1 MNALQY
7 FCMEDQS
14 MLKEPVQI
22 KNVTLKNR
30 LVMPP
35 MATYK
40 TAGDGKVTK
49 DILDYYNTRAE
60 GGKIGLIITE
70 HGYICRQGKA
80 GEKQISFA
88 DDADL
93 NSLKKLVEVLH
104 QCGSKAIAQLN
115 HAGSAASAAVTG
127 ERPVSASS
135 MILPVTPPMGDGSI
149 PAELTAEQIA
159 DIVQAFADAAVRA
172 KEAGYDGVEI
182 HSAHAYLLNQFYSP
196 LTNQR
201 TDAYGGS
208 LDNRLRIHR
217 ETIAAVRAAVGPD
230 YPVAVRLG
238 GCDYMEGG
246 STIEDSVYASRVFEE
261 AGIDLIDLSGGMC
274 RFTRPGHEEAG
285 YFKDMSAAVK
295 AAVNVPVILTGGVK
309 TAEEAEQLLAEGA
322 ADLIGVGRELLKN
335 PKWADENL

>member
-1 MNALQY
+1 
-7 FCMEDQS
+7 MEDQI

-40 TAGDGKVTK
+40 TAGDGKVTQ
-49 DILDYYNTRAE
+49 DILDYYAARAA
-60 GGKIGLIITE
+60 GGNIGLIITE

-88 DDADL
+88 ADADPE
-93 NSLKKLVEVLH
+93 SLKKLVDVIH
-104 QCGSKAIAQLN
+104 QNGSKAISQLN
-115 HAGSAASAAVTG
+115 HAGSAASEAVTG
-127 ERPVSASS
+127 EKPVSASRV
-135 MILPVTPPMGDGSI
+135 ILPVTPPMGDGSV
-149 PAELTAEQIA
+149 PEELTEAQIA
-159 DIVQAFADAAVRA
+159 EIVQAFADAAVRA
-172 KEAGYDGVEI
+172 KDAGYDGVEI
-182 HSAHAYLLNQFYSP
+182 HSAHSYLLNQFYSP

-217 ETIAAVRAAVGPD
+217 EVIAAVRSAVGPD
-230 YPVAVRLG
+230 YLVALRLG

-246 STIEDSVYASRVFEE
+246 STIEDSVYAAKVFEE
-261 AGIDLIDLSGGMC
+261 AGVDLIDLSGGMC

-285 YFKDMSAAVK
+285 YFKDMSLAVK

-309 TAEEAEQLLAEGA
+309 SADQAEALLAEGA

-335 PKWADENL
+335 PKWADEQLA